1 MDIRDYFS
9 RKRTSS
15 EETNPHSDRAA
26 SGDAQCLTHTTADD
40 EEHQQPQK
48 KKQHLSPREK
58 KRIYKA
64 KAFLQKNGKRNM
76 PGSLVR
82 ILVMVCFMRHA

>member
-1 MDIRDYFS
+1 MNSRDYFS

-15 EETNPHSDRAA
+15 KKTDSHRYQAA
-26 SGDAQCLTHTTADD
+26 SGDAQSLTLTTVDD

-48 KKQHLSPREK
+48 KKQHLTPCEK
-58 KRIYKA
+58 KSIYKA
-64 KAFLQKNGKRNM
+64 KLSYKQEWEKKYMVM

-82 ILVMVCFMRHA
+82 I

>member
-15 EETNPHSDRAA
+15 EETDSHRDQEA
-26 SGDAQCLTHTTADD
+26 SGDAQSLTQTTVDD

-48 KKQHLSPREK
+48 KKAASYSMWKEENLQG
-58 KRIYKA
+58 
-64 KAFLQKNGKRNM
+64 KAFLQKSVGKEI
-76 PGSLVR
+76 SLGH
-82 ILVMVCFMRHA
+82 L

>member
-15 EETNPHSDRAA
+15 EETDSHRDQEA
-26 SGDAQCLTHTTADD
+26 SGDAQSLTQTTVDD

-48 KKQHLSPREK
+48 KKAASYSMWERRESTRQSFPTK
-58 KRIYKA
+58 KC
-64 KAFLQKNGKRNM
+64 G
-76 PGSLVR
+76 
-82 ILVMVCFMRHA
+82 